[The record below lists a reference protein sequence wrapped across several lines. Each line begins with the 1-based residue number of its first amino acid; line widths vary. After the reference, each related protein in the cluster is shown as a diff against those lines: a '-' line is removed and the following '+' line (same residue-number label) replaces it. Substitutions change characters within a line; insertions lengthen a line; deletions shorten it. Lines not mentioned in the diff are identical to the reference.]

1 MTPDD
6 TTLID
11 RPAQS
16 AAEQRLLRL
25 IAEMLRE
32 LRPGAPPRATRLDDS
47 IERDGV
53 AHSTRDPVSAKL
65 R

>member
-11 RPAQS
+11 RPAQG

-32 LRPGAPPRATRLDDS
+32 LRPGAPVRAARLDDS
-47 IERDGV
+47 IERDL
-53 AHSTRDPVSAKL
+53 ALDR
-65 R
+65 